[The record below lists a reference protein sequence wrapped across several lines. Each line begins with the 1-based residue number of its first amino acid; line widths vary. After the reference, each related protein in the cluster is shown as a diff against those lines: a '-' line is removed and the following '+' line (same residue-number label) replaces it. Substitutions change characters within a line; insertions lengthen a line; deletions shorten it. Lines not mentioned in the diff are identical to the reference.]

1 MKKEKVIHYSILA
14 ITILAAATTS
24 CEKMCRATITAN
36 DTLSHDFKVD
46 GKNTILSNGNVV
58 KVKKGSVINMDN
70 NVYVIETCDT
80 YVIVRQGFTDILMI
94 Y

>member
-1 MKKEKVIHYSILA
+1 MKKIILA

-36 DTLSHDFKVD
+36 DNFVHDFKVD
-46 GKNTILSNGNVV
+46 GKNTILSNGDIV
-58 KVKKGSVINMDN
+58 KVKKGSIINMDN
-70 NVYVIETCDT
+70 NVYVIENCDT
-80 YVIVRQGFTDILMI
+80 YVIVRQGLTDILMI